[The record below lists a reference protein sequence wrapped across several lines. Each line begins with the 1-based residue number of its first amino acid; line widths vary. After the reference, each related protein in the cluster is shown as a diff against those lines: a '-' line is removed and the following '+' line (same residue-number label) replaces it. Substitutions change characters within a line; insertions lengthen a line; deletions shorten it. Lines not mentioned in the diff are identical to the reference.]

1 MHFDQTPD
9 RPVPPHG
16 NPRSGGQGPGP
27 ANPQPD
33 YRGTSRPWPSDQDPP
48 GPRPYRPRPGRPGPG
63 DQETDNRGT
72 GRPWPESGQAP
83 YRRVPGDLRRRGLAG
98 PGALR
103 PTRPQDPWDADP
115 RGPRFSGQ
123 EDPWSK
129 DPWSTKAN
137 DPWSTEANDPWSAES
152 RGPWVTE
159 ARGLQS
165 AGPRDPRSAASRPDQ
180 PQPESRKRESS
191 LKLTGSLLR
200 ARSMRKPVMV
210 SGALGVVLVL
220 AIGMVALA
228 VTRGSSNG
236 SAASAST
243 QASNLTKAS
252 RTAPAPAS
260 PAAKAS
266 AKAKAKASAKPA
278 PSHTAN
284 KTTAP
289 SGTTAPAPSLLTV
302 PSGWKL
308 AFDPSFSGSQLDT
321 ATWSTCYDWATPSA
335 GCTNNPSTEKEWY
348 LPSQVQVSGGV
359 LNLTA
364 KQETTQGQPSSG
376 AAQTYACR
384 SGMISS
390 KPGFN
395 FTYGLI
401 SVTAKIPYGS
411 GLWPALWLAATND
424 QWPPELDIME
434 HWYSEQDYKIYDHT
448 VGKSYLGGPV
458 PTPVNL
464 SAGFHTYSLLW
475 TKDRVTWYLD
485 GVEKFTTTDHV
496 PQQSMYFIAN
506 VADRIPDGD
515 TSTSI
520 ASGDCN
526 GTMQIQS
533 VKVWQ
538 P

>member
-16 NPRSGGQGPGP
+16 NSRSGGQGPGSASP
-27 ANPQPD
+27 RPG
-33 YRGTSRPWPSDQDPP
+33 YRGTGRPWPGDQEPP
-48 GPRPYRPRPGRPGPG
+48 APRSYRPRPGRPAPS
-63 DQETDNRGT
+63 DQETDNRET

-83 YRRVPGDLRRRGLAG
+83 YRPVPGDLRRRGPAG
-98 PGALR
+98 PGGLR

-115 RGPRFSGQ
+115 TGPRFSGQ
-123 EDPWSK
+123 QDPWSK
-129 DPWSTKAN
+129 DPWSK

-152 RGPWVTE
+152 RGPWATE

-165 AGPRDPRSAASRPDQ
+165 AGPGDPRTAAPPPGQ
-180 PQPESRKRESS
+180 PQPVSPKRESP

-200 ARSMRKPVMV
+200 AKSMRKPVMV

-236 SAASAST
+236 SAASAGT

-252 RTAPAPAS
+252 RTAPATT
-260 PAAKAS
+260 KAS
-266 AKAKAKASAKPA
+266 AKDKASAKPT
-278 PSHTAN
+278 PSHTAK
-284 KTTAP
+284 KTTAA
-289 SGTTAPAPSLLTV
+289 SGKTAPALLTV

-308 AFDPSFSGSQLDT
+308 AFDPSFSGSQLST
-321 ATWSTCYDWATPSA
+321 ATWSTCYDWATPSV
-335 GCTNNPSTEKEWY
+335 GCTNNPAAEKEWY
-348 LPSQVQVSGGV
+348 IPSQVNVSGGT
-359 LNLTA
+359 LNLVAT
-364 KQETTQGQPSSG
+364 QETTQGRDTSG
-376 AAQTYACR
+376 APKTFTCR
-384 SGMISS
+384 SGMVSS

-401 SVTAKIPYGS
+401 QISAKLPYGP

-424 QWPPELDIME
+424 QWPPELDIVE
-434 HWYSEQDYKIYDHT
+434 HWYSQPQAKVYDHT
-448 VGKSYLGGPV
+448 VGRQYLGGPV
-458 PTPVNL
+458 PTPADL

-485 GVEKFTTTDHV
+485 GAQVFTTTSYV
-496 PQQSMYFIAN
+496 PQQAMYFIAN
-506 VADRIPDGD
+506 VADD
-515 TSTSI
+515 ST
-520 ASGDCN
+520 AKGACT
-526 GTMQIQS
+526 GTMEIQS